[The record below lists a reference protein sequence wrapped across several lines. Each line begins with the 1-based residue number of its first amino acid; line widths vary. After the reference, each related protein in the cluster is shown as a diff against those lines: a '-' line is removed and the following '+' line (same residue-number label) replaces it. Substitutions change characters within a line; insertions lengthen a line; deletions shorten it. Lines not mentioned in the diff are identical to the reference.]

1 MSTRK
6 IKIGIIGVGY
16 VGLPLAVE
24 FQKKYN
30 VVCYDTNKKRIKH
43 LNSNIDNTLEVSK
56 NTLQKTKRLFFTND
70 INKLKDVNYFIVT
83 VPTPINKQNKPNLQ
97 MLIKASKDVGK
108 LLKKGDI
115 VIYESTVYPGCTE
128 EVCVPLLEKYSY
140 LRYNVD
146 FYCGYSPERI
156 NPGDKKH
163 RLPKIKKVVSGS
175 NRLILKKIKKLYS
188 KIISAG
194 IHEASSIKIAEAA
207 KVIEN
212 TQRDLNIAL
221 INELS
226 VIFNKLKIDTN
237 EVLKAAETKW
247 NFMPFKPGLV
257 GGHCIGVDPYYLTYK
272 AESLGY
278 KPKVILSGRGINES
292 VPKYIVKNLRIKMK
306 KKSIKFFGSKILIM
320 GLTFK
325 ENCPDMRNSKVPI
338 MIDILKKNGCNV
350 DVFDPW
356 INDNENILGKKYNL
370 QKKLSSKNYDSIII
384 AVAHNIFKQFKI
396 QKYLKLCKEKHV
408 IYDLKHILPKKYVD
422 LRL

>member
-1 MSTRK
+1 MKEK

-30 VVCYDTNKKRIKH
+30 VVCYDNNKKRIKN

-56 NTLQKTKRLFFTND
+56 NTLQKTKRLFFT
-70 INKLKDVNYFIVT
+70 NYFIVT

-226 VIFNKLKIDTN
+226 VIFNKLKIDTD

-306 KKSIKFFGSKILIM
+306 KKSIKFVGSKILIM

-338 MIDILKKNGCNV
+338 MIDILKKNGCKV

>member
-1 MSTRK
+1 MKEK

-16 VGLPLAVE
+16 VGLPLAIE

-30 VVCYDTNKKRIKH
+30 VVCYDNNKTRIKN

-108 LLKKGDI
+108 LLNKGDI

-226 VIFNKLKIDTN
+226 VIFNKLKIDTD

-306 KKSIKFFGSKILIM
+306 KKSIKFVGSKILIM

>member
-1 MSTRK
+1 
-6 IKIGIIGVGY
+6 
-16 VGLPLAVE
+16 
-24 FQKKYN
+24 
-30 VVCYDTNKKRIKH
+30 
-43 LNSNIDNTLEVSK
+43 
-56 NTLQKTKRLFFTND
+56 
-70 INKLKDVNYFIVT
+70 
-83 VPTPINKQNKPNLQ
+83 
-97 MLIKASKDVGK
+97 
-108 LLKKGDI
+108 
-115 VIYESTVYPGCTE
+115 
-128 EVCVPLLEKYSY
+128 
-140 LRYNVD
+140 
-146 FYCGYSPERI
+146 
-156 NPGDKKH
+156 
-163 RLPKIKKVVSGS
+163 
-175 NRLILKKIKKLYS
+175 
-188 KIISAG
+188 
-194 IHEASSIKIAEAA
+194 
-207 KVIEN
+207 
-212 TQRDLNIAL
+212 
-221 INELS
+221 
-226 VIFNKLKIDTN
+226 
-237 EVLKAAETKW
+237 
-247 NFMPFKPGLV
+247 MPFKPGLV